1 LTDFFLGQMAKLRFR
16 EIALM
21 RMRNQR
27 LTGPPAATPAEVVRQ
42 LGAVQAQ
49 DFYGSL
55 WAIGQRTEGASKAA
69 IDSAIAQRQIV
80 RSWPMRGTL
89 HFVAAE
95 DLRWMLRVLAPRIL
109 KQHATRLQRDLELD
123 AKSLAAARRVVV
135 RELEGGGQRTRPE
148 LYQALEHAGV
158 YAGGSR
164 GIHIFW
170 MLAHEG
176 VICFGPHAGR
186 QPTVVLLDEW
196 LPAGRR
202 LEGEEALAELALRYF
217 KSHGPATIKDFIWWT
232 GLAAA
237 EAKSGLELIKDRLE
251 SIEADGNCFWHS
263 GEQLS
268 PPKETGS
275 RVDLLPAYDEFTVGY
290 ADRLP
295 ITAWSKQPIGRGTT
309 IFNPVI
315 VKDGQVVGAW
325 KRIDEKGLVRVKAQ
339 MFPGASALSQRSREI
354 AMRRYGSFL
363 GLPVAWETATSGV
376 IRGIQSKA
384 DG

>member
-1 LTDFFLGQMAKLRFR
+1 
-16 EIALM
+16 M
-21 RMRNQR
+21 RMRRQR
-27 LTGPPAATPAEVVRQ
+27 LTGPAAASPTEVVRH

-49 DFYGSL
+49 DYSGSL
-55 WAIGQRTEGASKAA
+55 WAIGQRAEKASKAVV
-69 IDSAIAQRQIV
+69 DTAIAKRQIV

-95 DLRWMLRVLAPRIL
+95 DLRWMLRLLGPRIL
-109 KQHATRLQRDLELD
+109 KQHTARLKRDLELD

-135 RELEGGGQRTRPE
+135 RELEGGNRRTRPE
-148 LYQALEHAGV
+148 LYQALEDAGI

-170 MLAHEG
+170 WLAQEG
-176 VICFGPHAGR
+176 VICFGPHVGR
-186 QPTVVLLDEW
+186 QPTIVLVDEW
-196 LPAGRR
+196 LLPGR
-202 LEGEEALAELALRYF
+202 LPEGDEALAELALRYF
-217 KSHGPATIKDFIWWT
+217 TGHGPATIKDFIWWS

-237 EAKSGLELIKDRLE
+237 EAKAGVELAKDKLE
-251 SIEADGNCFWHS
+251 SVDGDGVSFWYAGS
-263 GEQLS
+263 DLL
-268 PPKETGS
+268 PVKERGS
-275 RVDLLPAYDEFTVGY
+275 RVDLLAAYDEFTVGY

-339 MFPGASALSQRSREI
+339 MFPGAPSLGQRARDAALQRYSK
-354 AMRRYGSFL
+354 FL

-376 IRGIQSKA
+376 IRGPQSKA
-384 DG
+384 AE